1 MNTTRT
7 ERRPDTTSRPESQL
21 ELLRQVY
28 EQVGLETDS
37 AEEAARA
44 DLVAL
49 YASTWCLE

>member
-1 MNTTRT
+1 MNTTST

-21 ELLRQVY
+21 ELLQQVY
-28 EQVGLETDS
+28 EDVGLGTES